1 MPKLINADSGQ
12 TIGQITEAQLE
23 FLRSEME
30 EESEADQD
38 YYIDLDMLEVL
49 KEDGVEPELV
59 ELLTKALSG
68 TGELTIRWTE

>member
-1 MPKLINADSGQ
+1 MPKLINADTGE

-30 EESEADQD
+30 EESETDQD

-49 KEDGVEPELV
+49 KEDGAEDELV
-59 ELLTKALSG
+59 ELLSKALDR
-68 TGELTIRWTE
+68 TGEINIRWVE